1 MAYVL
6 NIKKPYHLGIPFLR
20 NVIFLNIIAFRQS
33 IIELV
38 CYLNVLFYF
47 YFSILNFILKVL
59 MIYKLSIY
67 DKLYYF

>member
-1 MAYVL
+1 ML
-6 NIKKPYHLGIPFLR
+6 L
-20 NVIFLNIIAFRQS
+20 FLNIIAFRQS

-38 CYLNVLFYF
+38 CYLSILFYF

-59 MIYKLSIY
+59 MIDKLSIY

>member
-38 CYLNVLFYF
+38 CYLSILFYF

-59 MIYKLSIY
+59 MIDKLSIY